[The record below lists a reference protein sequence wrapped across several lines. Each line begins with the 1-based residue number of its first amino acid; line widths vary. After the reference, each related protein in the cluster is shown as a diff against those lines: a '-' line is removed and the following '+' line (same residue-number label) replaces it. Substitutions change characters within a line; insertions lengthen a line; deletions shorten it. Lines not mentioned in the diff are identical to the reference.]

1 MKKEDIFKTSQTVFS
16 FKELLLRFK
25 DESPDLLKRKLNY
38 YVKEGK
44 LISLRK
50 GIYATRADYNKYEL
64 ATKIYTPSYISLET
78 VLKEAGV
85 IFQYS
90 SDITLVSYLTREIKV
105 DNQNYSFRKI
115 KDIVLTNNLGVKK
128 NKNYFI
134 AIPERSFLDMIYL
147 NKNYYFDN
155 LSVIN
160 WSKVAEILPI
170 YSNKRMD
177 KEVNNY
183 IKKYAKY

>member
-25 DESPDLLKRKLNY
+25 DEDPDLLKRKLNY
-38 YVKEGK
+38 YVKEGE
-44 LISLRK
+44 LISLRR
-50 GIYATRADYNKYEL
+50 GVYATKKDYNKYEL

-90 SDITLVSYLTREIKV
+90 SDITLVSYLTREIKIN
-105 DNQNYSFRKI
+105 NQDYSYKKI
-115 KDIVLTNNLGVKK
+115 KDLILTNDLGVKK
-128 NKNYFI
+128 TKNYFI
-134 AIPERSFLDMIYL
+134 AIPERAFLDMLYL
-147 NKNYYFDN
+147 NKDYYFDN
-155 LSVIN
+155 LSTIN
-160 WSKVAEILPI
+160 WEKISKILPI

-183 IKKYAKY
+183 IKKYVRH